1 MWDWVEQPRELYPHP
16 MGNIAPRV
24 RLWMRAKRIYKTI
37 SAMLSFS
44 RHLNSGVLNP
54 KMQNFH
60 SRLSIISLL
69 FFFLCAAAQ
78 AEAQSTFQISIGPLF
93 TVNST
98 ADSADANPGNGLCAD
113 SNGQCTLRAA
123 IQESN
128 QEPNPDV
135 TSTNVIIFALP
146 NPAVIDL
153 KLGELNITSGIW
165 IFGPGARRLTVQRS
179 FAPDASNF
187 RIFHVATN
195 GPGVEIRR
203 MSIRNGNAGTQDG
216 GGILVDMDSGVSLSD
231 VAITGNSGANGGG
244 VAGAGRAA
252 LFMNR
257 VLVNSNT
264 ATLKGGA
271 IFNQGF
277 FGPKITNSTIT
288 NNTAATGGAIYNTGS
303 LSLANNTI
311 SNNTAT
317 VAATSI
323 FNESGS
329 INVLNTIIGR
339 DTPSAIAS
347 LSGSFTSGGNNIV
360 TDSRNSTGF
369 TNGVNNDQV
378 SENNAIDPL
387 LGALANN
394 GGHTDT
400 RALLTGSPA
409 IDAGNDCVLTDS
421 CSTFPRNGLSSD
433 QRGRYQRKVGTAVD
447 VGAFE
452 AGASPIGSIIS
463 FSMVPRAGIP
473 AFFGSSIAVL
483 TSATTNEK
491 FYGAVNPFGS
501 IRFQNI
507 SADFYILEI
516 RGKRAGTS
524 GGPFPLG
531 FDEIPIGAPSAQF
544 AETEKLSGFRL
555 IIDRSKSG
563 SQAVPAK

>member
-1 MWDWVEQPRELYPHP
+1 
-16 MGNIAPRV
+16 
-24 RLWMRAKRIYKTI
+24 
-37 SAMLSFS
+37 MLSLAVPKIRS
-44 RHLNSGVLNP
+44 PKS

-60 SRLSIISLL
+60 RLLSIISLFL
-69 FFFLCAAAQ
+69 FLVCSATGSH
-78 AEAQSTFQISIGPLF
+78 AQSTFQISIGPLF

-98 ADSADANPGNGLCAD
+98 ADTADANPGDGLCAD

-187 RIFHVATN
+187 RIFHVASN
-195 GPGVEIRR
+195 GGGVEIRR
-203 MSIRNGNAGTQDG
+203 MSIRNGSAGSQDG
-216 GGILVDMDSGVSLSD
+216 GGILVDVGGGVNLSD

-244 VAGAGRAA
+244 IAAPGRT
-252 LFMNR
+252 LMMNR

-264 ATLKGGA
+264 ATSKGGG

-277 FGPKITNSTIT
+277 PSARITNSTIT
-288 NNTAATGGAIYNTGS
+288 NNTAATGGAIYNAGS

-329 INVLNTIIGR
+329 INVINTIIGR
-339 DTPSAIAS
+339 DAPSAIAS

-369 TNGVNNDQV
+369 TNGVSNDQV

-400 RALLTGSPA
+400 RALLAGSPA
-409 IDAGNDCVLTDS
+409 IDAGNDCVLTGS
-421 CSTFPRNGLSSD
+421 CASAQLFGLSSD
-433 QRGRYQRKVGTAVD
+433 QRGRYNRKVGNAVD

-452 AGASPIGSIIS
+452 AGAGPIGSIIS
-463 FSMVPRAGIP
+463 FSMTPGPGRP
-473 AFFGSSIAVL
+473 AFLRRDS
-483 TSATTNEK
+483 
-491 FYGAVNPFGS
+491 GAHQRHN
-501 IRFQNI
+501 Q
-507 SADFYILEI
+507 
-516 RGKRAGTS
+516 
-524 GGPFPLG
+524 
-531 FDEIPIGAPSAQF
+531 
-544 AETEKLSGFRL
+544 
-555 IIDRSKSG
+555 
-563 SQAVPAK
+563 